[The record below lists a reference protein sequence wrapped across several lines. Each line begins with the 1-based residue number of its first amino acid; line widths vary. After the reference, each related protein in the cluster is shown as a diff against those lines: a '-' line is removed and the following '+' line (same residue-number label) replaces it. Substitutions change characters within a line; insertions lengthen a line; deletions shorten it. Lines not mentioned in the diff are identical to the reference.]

1 MFERQSIYW
10 YNLEATNKHNK
21 PTHNMW
27 PSTRIF
33 WTFQHTRWF
42 LLNFSSCL
50 CKHSTGKNWTISPKC
65 FMFYTKLVKGNSAGL
80 VLIDMYVFP
89 LYTKGHKDRLTMETQ
104 LKEVKRI
111 VIFLGNSLES
121 WCKETELQA
130 LHHPHLGLLRNA
142 IQAFLLRSDW
152 RYTISKEYIW
162 SAKHTYVTAL
172 FSFG

>member
-50 CKHSTGKNWTISPKC
+50 CKHSTGKNWTTSPKC

-80 VLIDMYVFP
+80 VLIDMHVFP
-89 LYTKGHKDRLTMETQ
+89 LYTKNHKDCLTMETQ

-111 VIFLGNSLES
+111 ATFLGNSLES
-121 WCKETELQA
+121 WCKATELQA

-142 IQAFLLRSDW
+142 IKLSYLDPTEDILSPKSIFDLQN
-152 RYTISKEYIW
+152 TP
-162 SAKHTYVTAL
+162 T
-172 FSFG
+172 